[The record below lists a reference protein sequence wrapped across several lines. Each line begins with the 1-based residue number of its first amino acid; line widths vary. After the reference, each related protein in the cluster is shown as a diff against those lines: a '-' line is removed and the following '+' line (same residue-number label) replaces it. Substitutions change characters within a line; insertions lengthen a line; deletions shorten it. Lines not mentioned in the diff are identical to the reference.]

1 MDLKKFEHLRSRLE
15 GPSFENNWTAINKVL
30 YYFSF
35 LGNIFLILFSYFFLK
50 TVTNAVPDLFP
61 GQDIFFS
68 IFIVLFMT
76 GYELFKRFAIEQFF
90 QNLFLKK
97 RGLYMLVGAL
107 VCASLITGSFYLSIK
122 GSHRLIDDTKA
133 LTVQSDSLASAE
145 LAELKAKYDVDYK
158 AVQTQIDN
166 TVALVNKTV
175 DAGTL
180 QNRTL
185 TKGEQRNITKWDEQ
199 VNKLKIEKSNIDS
212 TYQASKL
219 AIEQRDYISEV
230 DEAIGDENNF
240 AFYLLTIFLEILII
254 IGVGFNGFYNVTS
267 FSQMKAMMS
276 SGKYA
281 RLQSNLALLRV
292 YYNNGAKVEGDPC
305 PPDSKFHTLAQLQG
319 YNLSQ
324 EELTNFTLM
333 LEQLDIVEMRS
344 ETNYGL
350 AIPSAKVYAMSYPQ
364 AQQVMHLVVSTATTP
379 SVKQDSNDDQETPP
393 PAEQTPPQP
402 AKQITTPLWS

>member
-15 GPSFENNWTAINKVL
+15 GPSFENNWTSINKVL

-35 LGNIFLILFSYFFLK
+35 LGNIFLILFSYFFMK
-50 TVTNAVPDLFP
+50 TVTNAIPQLFP
-61 GQDIFFS
+61 GQDLFFS
-68 IFIVLFMT
+68 IFIILFMT

-97 RGLYMLVGAL
+97 GGMYMLIGAL
-107 VCASLITGSFYLSIK
+107 VCISLVAGSFYLSIK

-133 LTVQSDSLASAE
+133 LTTQNDSLANAQ
-145 LAELKAKYDVDYK
+145 LMELKAKYDADYQ

-166 TVALVNKTV
+166 TAALVNKTV

-199 VNKLKIEKSNIDS
+199 ISKLKVEKSGIDS
-212 TYQASKL
+212 TYQANKL
-219 AIEQRDYISEV
+219 AIEQQDFTSEV
-230 DEAIGDENNF
+230 DEVAGEENDL

-254 IGVGFNGFYNVTS
+254 VGVGFNGFYNVTS

-281 RLQSNLALLRV
+281 RLQTNLALLKV
-292 YYNNGAKVEGDPC
+292 YYINGTKIEGDPC
-305 PPDSKFHTLAQLQG
+305 PPDSKFVVLAQLQG
-319 YNLSQ
+319 YDLNP
-324 EELTNFTLM
+324 EELSDFILM

-350 AIPSAKVYAMSYPQ
+350 AIPNARVYTMSHEQAIKIIQSVVGLPVKVERPKSII
-364 AQQVMHLVVSTATTP
+364 VLEEV
-379 SVKQDSNDDQETPP
+379 EP
-393 PAEQTPPQP
+393 PAPPTEEP
-402 AKQITTPLWS
+402 PTRAPSML

>member
-15 GPSFENNWTAINKVL
+15 GPSFETNWTSINKVL

-50 TVTNAVPDLFP
+50 TVTNAIPNLFP
-61 GQDIFFS
+61 GQDLFFS

-97 RGLYMLVGAL
+97 KGLYMLVGGL
-107 VCASLITGSFYLSIK
+107 VCAGLVTGSFYLSIK

-133 LTVQSDSLASAE
+133 LTVQSDSLANAE
-145 LAELKAKYDVDYK
+145 LAELKAKYDADYK

-166 TVALVNKTV
+166 TAALVNKTV

-199 VNKLKIEKSNIDS
+199 INKLKVEKSSIDS
-212 TYQASKL
+212 TYQANKL
-219 AIEQRDYISEV
+219 AIEQRDYTSEV
-230 DEAIGDENNF
+230 DEATGEENDL

-254 IGVGFNGFYNVTS
+254 IGVGFNGFYNVTA
-267 FSQMKAMMS
+267 FFQMKGIMS
-276 SGKYA
+276 SGKFA
-281 RLQSNLALLRV
+281 RLQTNLALLKV
-292 YYNNGAKVEGDPC
+292 YYINGTKIEGDPC
-305 PPDSKFHTLAQLQG
+305 PPDSKFIALAQLQG
-319 YNLSQ
+319 YDLSS
-324 EELTNFTLM
+324 EELSSFILM

-350 AIPSAKVYAMSYPQ
+350 AIPNARVYTMSYEQ
-364 AQQVMHLVVSTATTP
+364 AIKVIQSVVGLPVKVEQPKAVVVEKVEPPTTP
-379 SVKQDSNDDQETPP
+379 AEEPP
-393 PAEQTPPQP
+393 TRAPSM
-402 AKQITTPLWS
+402 L